1 MNNRHPSGASR
12 ARKMRVL
19 LSFEEEYRLYMEA
32 MAAAIRE
39 FRSDAEVAVAKA
51 GELEAEIERFD
62 PQLVITSSPV
72 PENPVDKRLAQIEL
86 SPDANQ
92 LSRFRVG
99 ERRWES
105 TNPTL
110 GELLLVVDEAK
121 RLLRTSR
128 EQEEPLDIG

>member
-1 MNNRHPSGASR
+1 
-12 ARKMRVL
+12 MRVL